1 MWVVLRNTSSE
12 LVEVPSEVVAGRW
25 RRRRG
30 TPTSSPNPFATSWMS
45 FGIIVATLVATCA
58 LILRQRQRDATI
70 APRIPIR
77 TWPLVINPRNRE
89 LGGRENASSGC
100 TTSQPQLRFARTPAV
115 SQEFCRRFR
124 KKCDDLEKM

>member
-1 MWVVLRNTSSE
+1 MVLRNTSSE

-30 TPTSSPNPFATSWMS
+30 TPTSSPNPFAMSWMS

-89 LGGRENASSGC
+89 LGGRENASKRLHHL
-100 TTSQPQLRFARTPAV
+100 TTTTAVCADARCFARIL
-115 SQEFCRRFR
+115 S
-124 KKCDDLEKM
+124 MI